1 MIITQ
6 TPYIDDNNKVHSN
19 LVRRYSDAG
28 MYIRQ
33 KETGAEYAEA
43 IDTVPCK
50 YTYEETD
57 IPIVLN
63 PELVTD

>member
-6 TPYIDDNNKVHSN
+6 TPYIDGNGKEHSN
-19 LVRRYSDAG
+19 LVRHYSDAG

-33 KETGAEYAEA
+33 KETGVEYAEA
-43 IDTVPCK
+43 IDTIPCK

-57 IPIVLN
+57 ITIASN
-63 PELVTD
+63 SELVNI